1 MILRFKAQE
10 INIAAHISDRINCL
24 RIAFKKLLSFKNIF
38 WWLSLIQQKDYQ

>member
-24 RIAFKKLLSFKNIF
+24 RIAIFLRNCYLLRIF
-38 WWLSLIQQKDYQ
+38 FGGLA